1 MMGYT
6 LPEFL
11 AHAIALETEAA
22 ERYLELADM
31 MEAHNNLETSAV
43 FRDMARFS
51 TLHGEEIKT
60 RSRALE
66 LPKLM
71 SWQYRWKTPPEV
83 GDENDLHYLM
93 TPYHALRYARD
104 NEIRGMEYYKEAAA
118 SSTDPEVRRL
128 GTDFAAEEAEHVL
141 ALDKW
146 IEKTPRPS
154 VTWSEDMDPAQE
166 GE

>member
-1 MMGYT
+1 MGYT

-11 AHAIALETEAA
+11 AHAIALEQEAA

-31 MEAHNNLETSAV
+31 MEAHNNLDTAAV

-51 TLHGEEIKT
+51 TLHGEDIRK
-60 RSRALE
+60 RARALE

-83 GDENDLHYLM
+83 GEDDAVHYLM

-104 NEIRGMEYYKEAAA
+104 NEIRGMEYYKAAA
-118 SSTDPEVRRL
+118 AESADAEVKRL
-128 GTDFAAEEAEHVL
+128 GADFAAEEAEHVV

-154 VTWSEDMDPAQE
+154 ITWMEDQDPAQCVD
-166 GE
+166 